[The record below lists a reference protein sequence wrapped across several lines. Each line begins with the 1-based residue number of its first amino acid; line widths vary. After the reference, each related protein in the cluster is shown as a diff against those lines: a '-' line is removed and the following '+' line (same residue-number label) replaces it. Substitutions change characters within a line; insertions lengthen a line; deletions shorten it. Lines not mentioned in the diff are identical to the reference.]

1 MEFWERLASLDATA
15 LIVLGVVMIVIPEPA
30 TSAAGAGIFLLG
42 VAWWISNW
50 R

>member
-1 MEFWERLASLDATA
+1 MDLWERFAELDATA
-15 LIVLGVVMIVIPEPA
+15 LIVFGLVLVVIPEPA
-30 TSAAGAGIFLLG
+30 TSAAGLGIVLLG